1 MASLYRTIQGDR
13 LDMICKRHYGT
24 ERNRITEIVLSA
36 NQGLAALG
44 LLYDAG
50 VSIFLPDISTTPVSA
65 STIRLWD

>member
-44 LLYDAG
+44 PLYNAG
-50 VSIFLPDISTTPVSA
+50 ISIFLPDIATTPVST
-65 STIRLWD
+65 STVRLWD